1 MKPPLGWDGACLPSP
16 IAQLFSVFHR
26 TRVLERPWDADPFLK
41 AINHQLRQ
49 KPKSI
54 AKQLDASP
62 VAAELF
68 AANRARCGESVVIAL
83 HIRDF
88 SYAPQ
93 RFVSEAKTLARPVIC
108 VAVAMPTLSQVA
120 AARGPH
126 TERERQ
132 AWRRWS
138 S

>member
-1 MKPPLGWDGACLPSP
+1 MS
-16 IAQLFSVFHR
+16 
-26 TRVLERPWDADPFLK
+26 T
-41 AINHQLRQ
+41 

-62 VAAELF
+62 FAAELF
-68 AANRARCGESVVIAL
+68 AANRAQCGESVMIAP

-93 RFVSEAKTLARPVIC
+93 RFVSEAKTLARLVIYFD
-108 VAVAMPTLSQVA
+108 AAMSSSARLQPPA
-120 AARGPH
+120 AQHQRRG
-126 TERERQ
+126 RQ
-132 AWRRWS
+132 AWRHWS